1 MEIIWLKPVAEAWQ
15 GRIREGR
22 VPHAVLLTGPSGTG
36 KRALASWMVT
46 QKLCPEKGLEV
57 PVYPVTTPEHPDFR
71 QISPLEGKKTVGIEQ
86 IRELVVEISL
96 TSYAGAGKAAIIEP
110 ANTMTANAANSLLK
124 TLEEPPGDA
133 LLILVAD
140 RHGHLPAT
148 VISRCQRIEVPL
160 PDEPLALTWLER
172 LKPGARWTEA
182 LSAAG
187 RAPLAALDVLDDL
200 DTQQQMAR
208 ALRQISEGA
217 VSPLDVAARWAKL
230 DPEYVLNWLAR
241 RTQEAILAGAG
252 DGTIGTSVDGRIDRR
267 NLFCYLDTINRL
279 RGQAHGSFN
288 VQLTLEGLLI
298 DWAEGLAN
306 VDADPLR
313 QSVQT
318 LAKRT
323 R

>member
-1 MEIIWLKPVAEAWQ
+1 MEIIWLKPAAEAWQ
-15 GRIREGR
+15 GRVREGR
-22 VPHAVLLTGPSGTG
+22 VPHAVLVTGPSGTG
-36 KRALASWMVT
+36 KRALASWMVA
-46 QKLCPEKGLEV
+46 QKLSPEQGPEV
-57 PVYPVTTPEHPDFR
+57 PTYPAITLEHADFHR
-71 QISPLEGKKTVGIEQ
+71 ISPLEGKKTIGIEQ
-86 IRELVVEISL
+86 IRELVAEISL

-160 PDEPLALTWLER
+160 PDESMALAWLER
-172 LKPGARWTEA
+172 LKPGAQWPEA

-187 RAPLAALDVLDDL
+187 WAPLAAMDVLDDL
-200 DTQQQMAR
+200 DTRQEMAR
-208 ALRQISEGA
+208 ALQQVSSGA

-230 DPEYVLNWLAR
+230 EPEYVLNWLAR
-241 RTQEAILAGAG
+241 WVQQAILAGAG

-279 RGQAHGSFN
+279 RGQAQGSFN
-288 VQLTLEGLLI
+288 VQLTLESLLI

-306 VDADPLR
+306 VDADPFK